1 MKKLF
6 ALLLI
11 IGCIFACVS
20 CGDDAEGESG
30 VNLDAFKNAVAA
42 SNPTGAVINIEVD
55 TALGKLENRYVVT
68 YNQDGTVTVG
78 FTEQSFVAFD
88 PANPLAET
96 KKTETGTVTIQADG
110 TYDGEISGTAAE
122 IAAGV
127 ALDVTKLTDASVT
140 EAGVLTAKV
149 AAANTQSALGV
160 NLGYDVDVKLSIF
173 DGVVERLEMSYTNT
187 SITCVYQK

>member
-1 MKKLF
+1 MKKIF

-11 IGCIFACVS
+11 IGCIFAFAS
-20 CGDDAEGESG
+20 CGDDAEGETG

-110 TYDGEISGTAAE
+110 TYDGKISGTAAD
-122 IAAGV
+122 IAAGI

-149 AAANTQSALGV
+149 AAANTQGALGV

-173 DGVVERLEMSYTNT
+173 EGVVESLEMSYTNT
-187 SITCVYQK
+187 TITCVYQK